1 MTYRRLGEDSY
12 LHFKVKLNLKN
23 DDRLTKRMEIE
34 NLKRLPWEMEK
45 LHKARQLL
53 DSALLFEK

>member
-23 DDRLTKRMEIE
+23 DDRQ
-34 NLKRLPWEMEK
+34 LKEWRSK
-45 LHKARQLL
+45 I
-53 DSALLFEK
+53 

>member
-45 LHKARQLL
+45 LHK
-53 DSALLFEK
+53 S